1 MSVKVL
7 IIDNAT
13 GGVAY
18 DKRWDSVQIDLIGGN
33 VSATGIIPGVKVK
46 DFEYANFQILSAL
59 SKNLG
64 WYLKDEID
72 DNTIVIFP
80 DARNTLAINLH
91 EYRMTTRK
99 KFKIIGFWT
108 DGIYHGDGTTRNRLR
123 GTNYNWSQKFERC
136 LVECYDYNLVFLE
149 SSVAKFKHYH
159 VKKSGN
165 KVLQCALPFTAA
177 INTVREEAKEFGEV
191 KEDLVIMNTSPHD
204 AHDLKIFEAL
214 QKEFP
219 SYTFINAYEKDL
231 PHKSYVK
238 LLSRA
243 KVVLSTCNTDSNP
256 YSVLEAMALGC
267 IPVLPDIPIYNEM
280 FDNKWLYNTIILKQ
294 PYLNYIRN
302 REQIHG
308 QVRDAVENYTDYDLT
323 TEVQKIHDEYFDS
336 EQLKDI
342 ITEITC

>member
-1 MSVKVL
+1 MPSKVL
-7 IIDNAT
+7 IIDNAA

-18 DKRWDSVQIDLIGGN
+18 DKRWDSVYLDLIGGDIDA
-33 VSATGIIPGVKVK
+33 SGIIPGVKVK
-46 DFEYANFQILSAL
+46 DFEYAKFQILSAL
-59 SKNLG
+59 SKNLS

-72 DNTIVIFP
+72 DDTIIIFP
-80 DARNTLAINLH
+80 DARSTLAIDLH
-91 EYRMTTRK
+91 EYRVTSGK
-99 KFKIIGFWT
+99 EFKMLGFWT
-108 DGIYHGDGTTRNRLR
+108 DGIYHDSGTTRKRLR

-149 SSVAKFKHYH
+149 SSLDKFKHYH

-165 KVLQCALPFTAA
+165 EVLQCSLPFTAA
-177 INTVREEAKEFGEV
+177 INAVREEAAEFNEV

-204 AHDLKIFEAL
+204 YHDLKIFTAL

-219 SYTFINAYEKDL
+219 EYTFVNAYEKDL

-256 YSVLEAMALGC
+256 YSVLEAMSLGC
-267 IPVLPDIPIYNEM
+267 IPVLPDIPIYQEM
-280 FDNKWLYNTIILKQ
+280 FDSKWLYDKVILKL

-302 REQIHG
+302 RDQIHT
-308 QVRDAVENYTDYDLT
+308 RIKDAVENYSDYNLTD
-323 TEVQKIHDEYFDS
+323 EVEKIHMKYFDS
-336 EQLKDI
+336 QQLKDI
-342 ITEITC
+342 ISNIT